1 MKRKI
6 LPLSRQSFRDLR
18 KDNCIYVDKT
28 QHIYNLIMEGK
39 MYFLSRPRR
48 FGKSVLLSVMHEL
61 FLGNK
66 EFFTDLW
73 IEDKWDWTQT
83 SPVIHISFLMV
94 AYEEQG
100 LKAGLRAYL
109 LDIYKEKKLKP
120 PKEQDNIKT
129 LFVDLIKRLHDKHGK
144 VVILIDEYDKAIL
157 DYMEFHKMAEAKIN
171 QEVLGV
177 FYGALKDADTYI
189 RLLFITGIS
198 KFTRVSLFSK
208 LNNLTDLTVHPKYST
223 IVGYTQD
230 ELESNF
236 VEYIDAALEKFTHYT
251 RAELLAKVRLW
262 YNGYSWDGQTR
273 LYNPS
278 GILSFLDT
286 MDFQSF
292 WFQTGTPTFVTKKV
306 LEQGFF
312 QIENVQTTLNF
323 LNQYSL
329 DNLELTSLMFQTGYL
344 TIKEKSEDGFLVLSY
359 PNQEVKDA
367 IYTLLM
373 DNMGHTVG
381 GGGVTVQHLKRAF
394 MTHDLENVEEILV
407 SLFSGLAFDVYTH
420 QTQKQV
426 EGFYHGLIHIL
437 FKCLGIYM
445 QSEVHSTK
453 GRADSIVETPTH
465 IYFLEFKINSDAT
478 TAFQQIITKKYAMS
492 YTADSRIK
500 VGIGV
505 NFNSSTKELDGWY
518 SEIL

>member
-6 LPLSRQSFRDLR
+6 LPLSRQSFVKMRE
-18 KDNCIYVDKT
+18 DNCIYVDKT
-28 QHIYNLIMEGK
+28 QHIYDLCRDGG

-48 FGKSVLLSVMHEL
+48 FGKSVLLSTMSEL
-61 FLGNK
+61 FKGNK
-66 EFFTDLW
+66 ALFTDLW
-73 IEDKWDWTQT
+73 IADKWDWTQT
-83 SPVIHISFLMV
+83 SPVIYISFLSV
-94 AYEEQG
+94 SYEEQG

-109 LDIYKEKKLKP
+109 LDIFKENALIP
-120 PKEQDNIKT
+120 SDDTNIKL
-129 LFVDLIKRLHDKHGK
+129 LFVDLIKKLHDKHGK

-157 DYMEFHKMAEAKIN
+157 DYMEFHKMAEAKANLEI
-171 QEVLGV
+171 LGV

-208 LNNLTDLTVHPKYST
+208 LNNLTDLTIHPNYST
-223 IVGYTQD
+223 IVGYTQQ

-236 VEYIDAALEKFTHYT
+236 EAYINLALEKFTHYT

-286 MDFQSF
+286 RDFQSF

-312 QIENVQTTLNF
+312 QIENVETTINF

-329 DNLELTSLMFQTGYL
+329 DNLELTSLLFQTGYL

-394 MTHDLENVEEILV
+394 LTNNLEDAEEILV

-478 TAFQQIITKKYAMS
+478 TAFQQIITKKYAMP
-492 YTADSRIK
+492 YTADRRIK

-505 NFNSSTKELDGWY
+505 NFNSSTKELDGWHA
-518 SEIL
+518 EVL